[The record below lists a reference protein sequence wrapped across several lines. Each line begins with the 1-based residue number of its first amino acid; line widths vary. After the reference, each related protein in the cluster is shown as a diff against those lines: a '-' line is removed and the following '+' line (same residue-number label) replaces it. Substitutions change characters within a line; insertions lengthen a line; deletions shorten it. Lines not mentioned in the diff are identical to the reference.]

1 MKQQTGSRNRGW
13 LPMIGNR
20 LSVAVGVALVA
31 GMMAGTA
38 YGADWP
44 SLLATGGNG
53 VSGST
58 GMAAMV
64 DPA

>member
-1 MKQQTGSRNRGW
+1 
-13 LPMIGNR
+13 MIGNR